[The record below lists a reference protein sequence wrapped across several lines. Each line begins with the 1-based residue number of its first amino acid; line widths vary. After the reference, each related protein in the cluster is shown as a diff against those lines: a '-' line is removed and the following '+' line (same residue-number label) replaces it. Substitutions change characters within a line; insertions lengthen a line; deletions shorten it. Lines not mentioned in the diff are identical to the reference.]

1 MSCDTDNYKK
11 QEIKD
16 LYHVLYANR
25 MNEGMSHQ
33 QAKRYAMDVASLR
46 FGISNDRVRHILYD
60 KESTPSNYKTFIY
73 QNNLIIIKSLQEL
86 LEFYQKTKDTYR
98 GILNDMEDSD
108 EGVAIIQAKEMHL
121 DIKIKKYTR
130 IIEAIKEVNV
140 FYSGGNR

>member
-11 QEIKD
+11 QEIRD

-25 MNEGMSHQ
+25 KKEGQSHQ

-98 GILNDMEDSD
+98 SILDDMEESD
-108 EGVAIIQAKEMHL
+108 EGVDIIQTKEMHL

-130 IIEAIKEVNV
+130 IIEAIKEVND
-140 FYSGGNR
+140 FYSGEHR